1 MTHKTIEEL
10 SDIMTTSSNFS
21 DRVSAAEIILDII
34 KAPASHIEIQE
45 DLLPLMS
52 NETKTHV
59 ECDTSWPTE
68 PLGRIENILTDG
80 CGSVEAW
87 DFSLANSS
95 YEARVYFVT
104 KVASI
109 CYGNPK
115 ALSSI
120 NLFNRLEA
128 ESHGLPS
135 SSYEFVPVLI
145 NMTNTYVDYTA
156 KNPTI
161 RNVKAK
167 LPTCIKFGEYI
178 GKYLLTNLR
187 ALIADVGSEE
197 SLKYLNTSDEE
208 IQIIR
213 DNFKVFLF
221 NVDLSTRAQM
231 VRHRVSWQELSRR
244 YVSGKKQPFEF
255 YISEKMKEVTTTVGY
270 NEISIG
276 ETIGVESLVDICTE
290 FYYNAL
296 EKGVKPE
303 EARRILPQAMMTT
316 IWGAFQPSQ
325 LDNWFQLRL
334 HKTAQR
340 EIRHVTE
347 AMKELT
353 CPTI

>member
-1 MTHKTIEEL
+1 MTDEKL
-10 SDIMTTSSNFS
+10 
-21 DRVSAAEIILDII
+21 
-34 KAPASHIEIQE
+34 
-45 DLLPLMS
+45 
-52 NETKTHV
+52 THV
-59 ECDTSWPTE
+59 ECDPSWPTE
-68 PLGRIENILTDG
+68 PLGRVNSVLTEG

-104 KVASI
+104 RVASI

-135 SSYEFVPVLI
+135 SSYEFVPVLLSI
-145 NMTNTYVDYTA
+145 PQIVEITKSVLA
-156 KNPTI
+156 KHIAEGTRAPHTQ
-161 RNVKAK
+161 NV
-167 LPTCIKFGEYI
+167 IKFGEFI
-178 GKYLLTNLR
+178 HVGASSYLLTNLR

-197 SLKYLNTSDEE
+197 SLNYLNTSDEE

-231 VRHRVSWQELSRR
+231 VRHRCSWQELSRR
-244 YVSGKKQPFEF
+244 YVSGKKQPFDF
-255 YISEKMKEVTTTVGY
+255 YVSNKMNNIYSVDDKGD
-270 NEISIG
+270 N
-276 ETIGVESLVDICTE
+276 VEHYTDELIARC
-290 FYYNAL
+290 L
-296 EKGVKPE
+296 EHYDAAIASGIKPE

-316 IWGAFQPSQ
+316 IWGAFQPTQ
-325 LDNWFQLRL
+325 LANFFALRL

-340 EIRHVTE
+340 EIQQTAQ
-347 AMKELT
+347 AMHDLIHAQNE
-353 CPTI
+353 